1 MNTHKIIQNYK
12 DNDNLRNNFF
22 DFIRNIFGNLDFREW
37 FERGFWN
44 DQFIPYSIVIDGK
57 IIANVS
63 ISKLRLLIDDKEKS
77 GIQIGSVGTL
87 PEYRGQG
94 FARKLM
100 NYVIDQHEDSTD
112 LFFLFANE
120 TVLDFYPRFGFR
132 HVTQTIFSQN
142 LSNFHPDFSGRKL
155 DINSETDMSI
165 IKPLVNN
172 RAPLTQ
178 IFGALDH
185 SFITFWHLLNIFPEN
200 IIYLDDANVIII
212 ATESNQELHIFDVI
226 FTENVAIS
234 ELIGKVIQNDTT
246 NTVVY
251 HFPPDQL
258 NFHYD
263 DTIPCDDPLFV
274 RGDFPI
280 DGRKF
285 KFPVTA
291 QT

>member
-1 MNTHKIIQNYK
+1 MNSHKIVENYK
-12 DNDNLRNNFF
+12 NNDFLRNNFF
-22 DFIRNIFGNLDFREW
+22 DFIKHVFGNLDFREW

-44 DQFIPYSIVIDGK
+44 DQFIPYSIVEDGK

-63 ISKLRLLIDDKEKS
+63 ISKLRLLIDGEAKS

-94 FARKLM
+94 LARTLM
-100 NYVIDQHEDSTD
+100 NYVIDQHEESTD

-132 HVTQTIFSQN
+132 RVTQTIFTQN
-142 LSNFHPDFSGRKL
+142 LLNFHPNFSGRKL
-155 DINSETDMSI
+155 DIDSEADMAI
-165 IKPLVNN
+165 IKTLVKN

-178 IFGALDH
+178 IFGARDH
-185 SFITFWHLLNIFPEN
+185 SFITFWHLLNVFPEN
-200 IIYLDDANVIII
+200 IIYLDDADLIVI
-212 ATESNQELHIFDVI
+212 ATESDQGLHIFDVI
-226 FTENVAIS
+226 FTEIVEIS
-234 ELIGKVIQNDTT
+234 EFIGKVIQHDTT
-246 NTVVY
+246 KTVFY

-258 NFHYD
+258 NFRYD